1 MESPPPLVVRSP
13 RQQTRS
19 LLRNPKREPQRHE
32 ANRLGTGPKPSE
44 VYGFVGSITTVI
56 ATGVYLV
63 WAYTP
68 ETCLHSMG
76 ITYYP
81 TKYWALA
88 VPTLAVVAV
97 ALSMLIYMGSNF
109 LATPPPTS
117 FSTIADDYSRERTVT
132 NPITQQQE
140 EAETPIEPISDIGIH
155 RINDVMF
162 APDPTLYI

>member
-1 MESPPPLVVRSP
+1 MSCFFSFFWVFKKSLKERKGNGVR
-13 RQQTRS
+13 
-19 LLRNPKREPQRHE
+19 
-32 ANRLGTGPKPSE
+32 
-44 VYGFVGSITTVI
+44 
-56 ATGVYLV
+56 
-63 WAYTP
+63 
-68 ETCLHSMG
+68 
-76 ITYYP
+76 
-81 TKYWALA
+81 YWALA
-88 VPTLAVVAV
+88 VPTLVVVAV

-132 NPITQQQE
+132 NPITQRQE